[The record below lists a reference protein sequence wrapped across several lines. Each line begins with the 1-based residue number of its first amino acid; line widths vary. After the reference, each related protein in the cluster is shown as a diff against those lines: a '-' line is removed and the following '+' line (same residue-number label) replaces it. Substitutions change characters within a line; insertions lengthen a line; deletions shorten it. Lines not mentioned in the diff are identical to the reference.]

1 MVQSAI
7 EDTVA
12 VVEDNAPV
20 HEAAPLEVT
29 SPETQVI
36 EQSPEPELLTA
47 PETVKPDYSSLLADA
62 PEDELLQTPKMR
74 DILARREESIRRRTE
89 EALKREASNNESVQ
103 AVLSNMLERAVDSG
117 DPAEYRRV
125 AGQALLWNR
134 QYQMAELARELPDA
148 LLRSYKLPVE
158 AREKALEVRE
168 SDPAKP
174 NWDGYVTTL
183 IDAAVETKVAE
194 ARREDEAR
202 VKKAIADGVIAELR
216 ARQVEAGPRLETP
229 PLAPQGTV
237 STGGAIAT
245 MTDADRAFNEDR
257 ISFADYKKFREQFGL
272 SAAPG
277 GR

>member
-7 EDTVA
+7 DDTVA

-20 HEAAPLEVT
+20 QDTATLEVT
-29 SPETQVI
+29 PPEPQQL
-36 EQSPEPELLTA
+36 EQSPEPELQSA

-89 EALKREASNNESVQ
+89 ETLKREASNNESVQ
-103 AVLSNMLERAVDSG
+103 NVLSNMLERAVESG
-117 DPAEYRRV
+117 DPTEYRRV

-134 QYQMAELARELPDA
+134 QFQMAELARELPDA

-158 AREKALEVRE
+158 IREKALEVRE
-168 SDPAKP
+168 SNPSAP

-183 IDAAVETKVAE
+183 IDGAVDAKVAE

-202 VKKAIADGVIAELR
+202 VKKAIADGVVAELR

-229 PLAPQGTV
+229 PLAPQGGSGISGPVTWD
-237 STGGAIAT
+237 SINKTY
-245 MTDADRAFNEDR
+245 TDSQWMN
-257 ISFADYKKFREQFGL
+257 L
-272 SAAPG
+272 SIEARKQLSESAYAALM
-277 GR
+277 RR